1 MERAPGRRGKRKS
14 TDELEHSQQAGDVF
28 DDFVTET
35 KRDYVTARIL
45 SAAYFRDEQFA
56 HDNIELISEY
66 ADYRVLGWSPYKA
79 FPRVFGTNY
88 QDLWMS
94 NRVEALEHNPVY
106 RKVFAQKFGLL
117 KAEDMWN
124 PRLSVYELLQIIN
137 DPFAKEPTKLAA
149 IKELNAMYAITVI
162 DDKGNTRPGNSFSEF
177 YDASKG
183 GNRIAARHPEPG
195 SAEAEARYPSTK
207 RDEDGA

>member
-14 TDELEHSQQAGDVF
+14 TDELDQQDEVIDEF
-28 DDFVTET
+28 VTSTKRDFVT
-35 KRDYVTARIL
+35 AQIL

-56 HDNIELISEY
+56 QDNIELISEY
-66 ADYRVLGWSPYKA
+66 ADYRVLGWSPYRA

-124 PRLSVYELLQIIN
+124 PRLSIYELLQIIN

-149 IKELNAMYAITVI
+149 IKELNTMYAITVI
-162 DDKGNTRPGNSFSEF
+162 DDKGNTRPGHSFAEF

-183 GNRIAARHPEPG
+183 GNRIASGRHPEPG
-195 SAEAEARYPSTK
+195 SAEAEARYPSKK
-207 RDEDGA
+207 RTDEGS